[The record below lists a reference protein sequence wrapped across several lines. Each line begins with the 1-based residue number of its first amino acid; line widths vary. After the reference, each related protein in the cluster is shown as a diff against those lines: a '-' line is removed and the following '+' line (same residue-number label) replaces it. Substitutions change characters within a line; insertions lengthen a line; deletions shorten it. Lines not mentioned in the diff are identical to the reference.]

1 MKGNPVH
8 RPVGRGFPTEKQTME
23 IIRKRYDLQVTNN
36 GREYR
41 EVRDLDKD
49 TTRIRGILLVSD
61 RDDLLFHRATAG
73 INIGGRE
80 VFPGDYHAR
89 LLMSGLAVAPQQR
102 YFPLDL
108 EPGNFKL
115 SVTLSDFDNPV
126 ASFSPYRVSVYLELE
141 KPYA

>member
-1 MKGNPVH
+1 
-8 RPVGRGFPTEKQTME
+8 ME
-23 IIRKRYDLQVTNN
+23 ILRKRFDVIVSNS
-36 GREYR
+36 GD
-41 EVRDLDKD
+41 EVKETRDLDKD
-49 TTRIRGILLVSD
+49 TTRIRGILLMSD

-80 VFPGDYHAR
+80 VFPPDYHAR
-89 LLMSGLAVAPQQR
+89 LLMSGLAVRPDAR

-115 SVTLSDFDNPV
+115 NVHLTDYDNPV
-126 ASFSPYRVSVYLELE
+126 APFGSYRVSVYLELE